1 MCMALPLECAGDR
14 RRDQGTCSDERY
26 SHLFLSFGEG
36 RKCRGGDPTALKKF
50 QVICVTAASRLSQT
64 SWPCERADVRLGWCH
79 VPEGQSGAYADLV
92 GHSDR
97 GHPWRGHAPCSSG
110 HRRMKLFRVPL
121 IMSALLLG
129 AGGCSAYDPPVE
141 GDHTSEKYQADV
153 ERCRPTSTE
162 TVRLKNAATPGK
174 WIISPI
180 TGPPAVRAAIRTCM
194 ESKGYALQ
202 KTAD

>member
-1 MCMALPLECAGDR
+1 VPR
-14 RRDQGTCSDERY
+14 RRLQSAEELQVMCFTAGIRPVKLPCIARVPTSGLGDVMSQGVNRAPM
-26 SHLFLSFGEG
+26 
-36 RKCRGGDPTALKKF
+36 PTL
-50 QVICVTAASRLSQT
+50 R
-64 SWPCERADVRLGWCH
+64 
-79 VPEGQSGAYADLV
+79 

-97 GHPWRGHAPCSSG
+97 EHPGEAVPLARPD
-110 HRRMKLFRVPL
+110 HRRMKSLHVPL
-121 IMSALLLG
+121 IVSALLLG

-153 ERCRPTSTE
+153 EKCRTTSTE
-162 TVRLKNAATPGK
+162 TVRLKNAATPGR

-202 KTAD
+202 KTGD

>member
-1 MCMALPLECAGDR
+1 
-14 RRDQGTCSDERY
+14 
-26 SHLFLSFGEG
+26 
-36 RKCRGGDPTALKKF
+36 
-50 QVICVTAASRLSQT
+50 
-64 SWPCERADVRLGWCH
+64 
-79 VPEGQSGAYADLV
+79 
-92 GHSDR
+92 
-97 GHPWRGHAPCSSG
+97 
-110 HRRMKLFRVPL
+110 MKLLHVVL

-141 GDHTSEKYQADV
+141 GDHTSERYQADV
-153 ERCRPTSTE
+153 AACRTASTE

-202 KTAD
+202 TTAD